1 MMLAI
6 EPITNISLAALHA
19 RRKEIRA
26 RIWKPSPR
34 PPAIPGSMPRAVNC
48 IPYTSL
54 PHLDRQPDQHVPN
67 ESDTPAPLPPPTPP
81 RPATVRNIVAEVA
94 AFHTIAAEH
103 ILSPNR
109 KHGIVR
115 PRQIACYLAKDL
127 TKLSLSQIGKRIGG
141 RDHTTVLHSI
151 QKVERL
157 MATDELLANQ
167 IDALRQRF
175 IMPNPEILNPDDPT
189 PAPTTFIAE
198 DEAEEQAEHAAMQ
211 A

>member
-1 MMLAI
+1 MEAI
-6 EPITNISLAALHA
+6 TTSPSHPTFQTASDKQHPLHIAAV
-19 RRKEIRA
+19 
-26 RIWKPSPR
+26 PR
-34 PPAIPGSMPRAVNC
+34 PTTRSIHTKPPA
-48 IPYTSL
+48 
-54 PHLDRQPDQHVPN
+54 
-67 ESDTPAPLPPPTPP
+67 TPQ
-81 RPATVRNIVAEVA
+81 PATVRNIVAEVA
-94 AFHTIAAEH
+94 AFHTITADH

-115 PRQIACYLAKDL
+115 PRQIACYLAKNL

-157 MATDELLANQ
+157 MVSDELLANQ

-175 IMPNPEILNPDDPT
+175 IMPNSEILSPNDPT
-189 PAPTTFIAE
+189 PEPMIYIAE
-198 DEAEEQAEHAAMQ
+198 EEAEETAEHAAMR

>member
-1 MMLAI
+1 MEAI
-6 EPITNISLAALHA
+6 TTSPSHPTFQTASDKQHPLHIAAV
-19 RRKEIRA
+19 
-26 RIWKPSPR
+26 PR
-34 PPAIPGSMPRAVNC
+34 PTTRSIHTKRIRRSN
-48 IPYTSL
+48 
-54 PHLDRQPDQHVPN
+54 
-67 ESDTPAPLPPPTPP
+67 PLPPPATP

-94 AFHTIAAEH
+94 AFHTITADH

-115 PRQIACYLAKDL
+115 PRQIACYLAKNL

-141 RDHTTVLHSI
+141 RDHSTVLHSI

-157 MATDELLANQ
+157 MVSDELLANQ

-175 IMPNPEILNPDDPT
+175 ILPNPEILGPDDPT
-189 PAPTTFIAE
+189 PAPITFIAE
-198 DEAEEQAEHAAMQ
+198 DEAEEQAEHAGMQ

>member
-1 MMLAI
+1 MMLEI

-26 RIWKPSPR
+26 IIWKPSAR
-34 PPAIPGSMPRAVNC
+34 PPAIPRFKPRATNC

-54 PHLDRQPDQHVPN
+54 PSLAPQPDQSIPS
-67 ESDTPAPLPPPTPP
+67 ESGALSPLPPPSPP
-81 RPATVRNIVAEVA
+81 RPPTVRNIVAEVA
-94 AFHTIAAEH
+94 AFHTITADH

-115 PRQIACYLAKDL
+115 PRQIACYLAKNM

-151 QKVERL
+151 QKIERL
-157 MATDELLANQ
+157 MVSDELLANQ

-175 IMPNPEILNPDDPT
+175 IMPIPEILSPDDPT
-189 PAPTTFIAE
+189 PAPMTFITEEEVEEPAE
-198 DEAEEQAEHAAMQ
+198 RAARQA
-211 A
+211 

>member
-1 MMLAI
+1 MMLEI

-26 RIWKPSPR
+26 IIWKPSPR
-34 PPAIPGSMPRAVNC
+34 PPAFQRFKPRAIIS

-54 PHLDRQPDQHVPN
+54 PSLAPQPDQYIPS
-67 ESDTPAPLPPPTPP
+67 ESGAPTPLPPPPLP
-81 RPATVRNIVAEVA
+81 RLPTIRNIVAEVA
-94 AFHTIAAEH
+94 AFHTITADQ

-109 KHGIVR
+109 THRIVR
-115 PRQIACYLAKDL
+115 PRQIACYLAKNL
-127 TKLSLSQIGKRIGG
+127 TKLSLSQIGTRIGG

-151 QKVERL
+151 QKIERL
-157 MATDELLANQ
+157 MVSDELLANQ

-175 IMPNPEILNPDDPT
+175 IMPIPEILSPDDPT
-189 PAPTTFIAE
+189 PPPMTYIAE
-198 DEAEEQAEHAAMQ
+198 EEAEETAEHAAMR

>member
-1 MMLAI
+1 MMLEI
-6 EPITNISLAALHA
+6 EPIINISLAALNA

-26 RIWKPSPR
+26 IIWKPSPR
-34 PPAIPGSMPRAVNC
+34 PPAIPRFKPRAINC

-54 PHLDRQPDQHVPN
+54 PSLASQPDQHIANDSGAP
-67 ESDTPAPLPPPTPP
+67 TPLLPPSPP

-94 AFHTIAAEH
+94 AFHTITADH

-115 PRQIACYLAKDL
+115 PRQIACYLAKNL

-151 QKVERL
+151 QKIERL
-157 MATDELLANQ
+157 MVSDELLANQ

-175 IMPNPEILNPDDPT
+175 IMPIPEILSPDDPT
-189 PAPTTFIAE
+189 PPPMTYIAE
-198 DEAEEQAEHAAMQ
+198 EEAEETAEHAAMR

>member
-1 MMLAI
+1 MMLEI
-6 EPITNISLAALHA
+6 EPITNISLAALNA

-26 RIWKPSPR
+26 LIWKPSAR
-34 PPAIPGSMPRAVNC
+34 PPAIPRLKPRAINC

-54 PHLDRQPDQHVPN
+54 PSPAPQSDQSIPDDSGAP
-67 ESDTPAPLPPPTPP
+67 PPLPPPPPP
-81 RPATVRNIVAEVA
+81 RPPTIRNIVAEVA
-94 AFHTIAAEH
+94 AFHTITADQ

-109 KHGIVR
+109 THRIVR
-115 PRQIACYLAKDL
+115 PRQIACYLARNL

-157 MATDELLANQ
+157 MVSDELLANQ

-175 IMPNPEILNPDDPT
+175 IMPNSEMLSPNDPT
-189 PAPTTFIAE
+189 PAPMTYIAE
-198 DEAEEQAEHAAMQ
+198 EEVEEPAEHAAMQ

>member
-1 MMLAI
+1 MMLEI

-26 RIWKPSPR
+26 IIWKPSPR
-34 PPAIPGSMPRAVNC
+34 PPAIPRFKPRAINC
-48 IPYTSL
+48 IPHTSL
-54 PHLDRQPDQHVPN
+54 PSLTQQPDQYIPS
-67 ESDTPAPLPPPTPP
+67 ESDAPAPLPPPAPP

-94 AFHTIAAEH
+94 AFHTITADH
-103 ILSPNR
+103 ILSRTR

-115 PRQIACYLAKDL
+115 PRQIACYLAKTL
-127 TKLSLSQIGKRIGG
+127 TKLSLSQIGKCIGG

-151 QKVERL
+151 QKIEGL
-157 MATDELLANQ
+157 MVSNELLANQ

-175 IMPNPEILNPDDPT
+175 IMPNPEILSPDDPT
-189 PAPTTFIAE
+189 SAPADFNAE
-198 DEAEEQAEHAAMQ
+198 VEAEEQAEHAARQ